1 MYYYGFDI
9 DKWIK
14 RTHYLLPEEEG
25 IYLRLINYYYD
36 SEKPL
41 PLDLVLLARRLN
53 IVAYQE
59 VMKLILGEY
68 FTETADGYTND
79 KCDRNIAEYHRK
91 AATSR
96 LNGAKGGRPRSQDTP
111 ETTQE
116 EPGDNPGETQR
127 VIPGNPDPNPEEPES
142 ENLKTC
148 KPKQDTTSENA
159 PRSSPVPVKEIVD
172 KWNNFAR
179 DHSLPQ
185 VAKSTKTIQ
194 GQIRQ
199 RWLDIPSL
207 SQWDNFFSEIAAND
221 FLAGRVPA
229 GAGRSKP
236 FRSTLLWITKET
248 NFNKIASGEYN

>member
-1 MYYYGFDI
+1 M
-9 DKWIK
+9 
-14 RTHYLLPEEEG
+14 
-25 IYLRLINYYYD
+25 
-36 SEKPL
+36 
-41 PLDLVLLARRLN
+41 
-53 IVAYQE
+53 
-59 VMKLILGEY
+59 
-68 FTETADGYTND
+68 
-79 KCDRNIAEYHRK
+79 
-91 AATSR
+91 
-96 LNGAKGGRPRSQDTP
+96 
-111 ETTQE
+111 
-116 EPGDNPGETQR
+116 
-127 VIPGNPDPNPEEPES
+127 
-142 ENLKTC
+142 
-148 KPKQDTTSENA
+148 
-159 PRSSPVPVKEIVD
+159 PVKEIVD